1 MCEKRAG
8 RNSYSLFPLLTVIH
22 THVKNS
28 CIIVYRSIEKCTIKC
43 TFIAYDMRIFIR
55 YSPLRVSILFIDK
68 LCAVF
73 HMTHTRWISLSLC
86 DDLRQMRD
94 TNINN
99 SLKLNTNANDKW
111 VFIKKEKHFLMNKYN
126 ITIIRYFIYYEIMML
141 MVTLI
146 LNMSCA
152 AAAAADAQSVHKILW
167 PICVFAIYI

>member
-73 HMTHTRWISLSLC
+73 HMTHTLNISLSLSVMIYDKC
-86 DDLRQMRD
+86 ATQ
-94 TNINN
+94 INN
-99 SLKLNTNANDKW
+99 SLKLNTNANDKR
-111 VFIKKEKHFLMNKYN
+111 VFIKKRKTFSNEQILQLLD
-126 ITIIRYFIYYEIMML
+126 ILFIM
-141 MVTLI
+141 
-146 LNMSCA
+146 
-152 AAAAADAQSVHKILW
+152 K
-167 PICVFAIYI
+167 